1 MVGGLAASAATAV
14 YVESWVICALMAV
27 MAAVWFGVM
36 VLEFIGWRN
45 DRIYEQRSMLLQERL
60 MEARRKAGERAKE

>member
-1 MVGGLAASAATAV
+1 
-14 YVESWVICALMAV
+14 LMAV